1 MKILNKTLLLT
12 TATLALAFTVNAH
25 DPSMH
30 AKKAPA
36 KADCS
41 GYLKMVESGT
51 KMDMSD
57 PVMMAMM
64 KKCKNKQAE
73 HDNADGHHDAKK
85 GESKC
90 GDKNDGHHDKKAE
103 SKCGDMSDGHHDKK
117 ADKKC
122 GDMKKG
128 ESKCGDKKAVV
139 EKVKG
144 KMKCGGDMKNAA
156 KKVEKKVEE
165 HGKHDH

>member
-1 MKILNKTLLLT
+1 MKNLKTLILS
-12 TATLALAFTVNAH
+12 TAIAVTINVQAH

-64 KKCKNKQAE
+64 KKCKNQKTQA
-73 HDNADGHHDAKK
+73 
-85 GESKC
+85 ESKC
-90 GDKNDGHHDKKAE
+90 GDMSDGDHDADAKKGE
-103 SKCGDMSDGHHDKK
+103 SKCGDMSDGHHD
-117 ADKKC
+117 ADA
-122 GDMKKG
+122 KKG
-128 ESKCGDKKAVV
+128 ESKCGNMSDAHHDADAKKGDS
-139 EKVKG
+139 KCGDMK
-144 KMKCGGDMKNAA
+144 KDMKKDMKCGN
-156 KKVEKKVEE
+156 
-165 HGKHDH
+165 

>member
-1 MKILNKTLLLT
+1 MKNLKTLLLT
-12 TATLALAFTVNAH
+12 TAVALTLNVNAH

-64 KKCKNKQAE
+64 KKCKNQKPAT
-73 HDNADGHHDAKK
+73 
-85 GESKC
+85 
-90 GDKNDGHHDKKAE
+90 E
-103 SKCGDMSDGHHDKK
+103 SKCGDMSDGHHDDKK
-117 ADKKC
+117 GESKC
-122 GDMKKG
+122 GDMSDDHHDKKTEMKCGDMKNADAMKKG
-128 ESKCGDKKAVV
+128 ESKCGDTKAVV
-139 EKVKG
+139 EKVKSE
-144 KMKCGGDMKNAA
+144 MKCGGDMKKTA
-156 KKVEKKVEE
+156 KKAKEKVEE

>member
-1 MKILNKTLLLT
+1 MKNLKTLILT
-12 TATLALAFTVNAH
+12 TAIAVTINVQAH

-64 KKCKNKQAE
+64 KKCKNQKPQ
-73 HDNADGHHDAKK
+73 
-85 GESKC
+85 
-90 GDKNDGHHDKKAE
+90 AE
-103 SKCGDMSDGHHDKK
+103 SKCGDMSDGHHD
-117 ADKKC
+117 ADA
-122 GDMKKG
+122 KKG
-128 ESKCGDKKAVV
+128 ESKCGDMSDGHHDSDAKKGESKCGDMSDGHHDSDAKKADS
-139 EKVKG
+139 KCGDMKKG
-144 KMKCGGDMKNAA
+144 MNKNMKCGDMKKDM
-156 KKVEKKVEE
+156 KKDMKC
-165 HGKHDH
+165 GN